1 MRMDW
6 LDRMNRALDY
16 IEHHLEDG
24 VSIEEAAKAAYSSAF
39 HFHRLFH
46 MVTGITVTEYIR
58 RRRLTLAAQELAST
72 QNRVV
77 DVALK
82 YGYDSPE
89 SFAKAF
95 RRLHGIPPSEARN
108 PGVRLKAFPRME
120 FQLSLKGVHA
130 MDYRIVDREAFRI
143 IGKVLDTTCRD
154 GENLREIPK
163 FWHDGYADGW
173 IPRLESRTGKM
184 AMGVCLP
191 MNPGQEELSYMIGVE
206 AGSEP
211 AGDEL
216 TVYTVP
222 PLTWAVFTAV
232 GPVPGS
238 VQETFRRIFPEWFP
252 STNYEHA
259 HGPELEVYLDGDSSA
274 PDYRCEVWIPIVKK

>member
-1 MRMDW
+1 MDW

-95 RRLHGIPPSEARN
+95 RRLHGIAPSEARN

-120 FQLSLKGVHA
+120 FQLTLKGVHA
-130 MDYRIVDREAFRI
+130 MDYRIVEREAFHV

-154 GENLREIPK
+154 GANLREIPA
-163 FWHDGYADGW
+163 FWSAGFADGW
-173 IPRLESRTGKM
+173 IARLESLAGRM
-184 AMGVCLP
+184 AMGICMP
-191 MNPGQEELSYMIGVE
+191 MVPGQEDLSYMIAVE
-206 AGSEP
+206 AGPEM
-211 AGDEL
+211 AGDEW
-216 TVYTVP
+216 TGYTVP
-222 PLTWAVFTAV
+222 AQTWAVFTAV
-232 GPVPGS
+232 GPLPGS
-238 VQETFRRIFPEWFP
+238 IQDVFRRIFQEWFP
-252 STNYEHA
+252 STSYEHA
-259 HGPELEVYLDGDSSA
+259 HAPELEVYLDGDSSS
-274 PDYRCEVWIPIVKK
+274 PDYRCEVWIPIEKK